1 MTDSA
6 SKSSQTCLSA
16 TIANINHLFNYSE
29 EILHEHHLSDP
40 DFYRIVEEQKK
51 IAAAIAAADTK
62 EDHQPVKS
70 PVQDTCVQPELIQS
84 ILFKRFSQAELKE
97 KIAKNQEIIHEALV
111 ETQSLIAPRTEAHN
125 RKQPYSSTEEE
136 TSDRSEKLS
145 VQIQAWRSLLPVL
158 IRRFASIPDP
168 RRTKSIKHKMA
179 VVMLYGLFAFIF
191 QLQSR
196 RAINRELS
204 GPMLFEHLKR
214 IFPELESIPH
224 ADTVARLLSRINP
237 DEIEK
242 THLALINQLIRN
254 KKFRKLLIA
263 GCLPVAID
271 GTQKLYRDGEFQDL
285 RWLNRKVGRI
295 GDQSTQQYVYVLE
308 ANIVFRNGLTISLLS
323 EYLKTDCDVLTNP
336 EGKQECELVAFERL
350 SAKLKK
356 YFPRLK
362 IIMFADALFATQPVL
377 EILEG
382 YQWEYMIYFS
392 RNKLTDFARILNTAR
407 GTQQSLSDNPYY
419 RGREQTFHWYNDVSW
434 GYNWQL
440 NIHLVCC
447 QENWQEVDRKTGE
460 IITKYSQKQWI
471 SSIKIN
477 VDNIHELCNLGA
489 RKIWL
494 MEDSINTEKHRGYHY
509 EHAFSYDWQA
519 MQGFHLLMRLAHAV
533 NAISEF
539 TKKLKK
545 WIKEQGCGAILKL
558 IRGAPRGAHWVV
570 AERAIM
576 EAVPAASCTE
586 PWAGASNDTGQA

>member
-6 SKSSQTCLSA
+6 SKRDQTCLSA
-16 TIANINHLFNYSE
+16 TIVNINHLFNYSE

-51 IAAAIAAADTK
+51 IAAAIAAADIK
-62 EDHQPVKS
+62 EDHQPVRS
-70 PVQDTCVQPELIQS
+70 PVQNNTCTQPALIES
-84 ILFKRFSQAELKE
+84 IYFKEFRQTELKE
-97 KIAKNQEIIHEALV
+97 KIAKNQEIIHEALA
-111 ETQSLIAPRTEAHN
+111 ETQSMIAPRTEAHN
-125 RKQPYSSTEEE
+125 RKQSYTSIEEE

-168 RRTKSIKHKMA
+168 RRAKSIKHKMA

-204 GPMLFEHLKR
+204 GPTLFEHLKR
-214 IFPELESIPH
+214 VFPELESIPH
-224 ADTVARLLSRINP
+224 ADTVARLLARINP
-237 DEIEK
+237 EEIEK

-254 KKFRKLLIA
+254 KKFSKLLIA

-271 GTQKLYRDGEFQDL
+271 GTQKLYRDGELQDL
-285 RWLNRKVGRI
+285 RWLSRNVGRI
-295 GDQSTQQYVYVLE
+295 GDQSSQQYIYVLE
-308 ANIVFRNGLTISLLS
+308 ANIVFANGLTIPLLT
-323 EYLKTDCDVLTNP
+323 EYLKTDSNVLTNP
-336 EGKQECELVAFERL
+336 EGKQECELVAFERIT
-350 SAKLKK
+350 AKLKK

-362 IIMFADALFATQPVL
+362 IIMFADALFAMQPVL
-377 EILEG
+377 EILQG
-382 YQWEYMIYFS
+382 YQWEYMIHFS
-392 RNKLTDFARILNTAR
+392 GKKLTDLAKILNTAR
-407 GTQQSLSDNPYY
+407 ETQQSLPDNPYY
-419 RGREQTFHWYNDVSW
+419 RGRAQTFHWYNDVKW
-434 GYNWQL
+434 GYNGQL
-440 NIHLVCC
+440 TIHLVCC
-447 QENWQEVDRKTGE
+447 QENWQEVDKKTGE

-477 VDNIHELCNLGA
+477 LDNIHELCNLGA

-509 EHAFSYDWQA
+509 EHAFSYDWYA

-539 TKKLKK
+539 SKKLKK
-545 WIKEQGCGAILKL
+545 WIKEQGCSAILKL
-558 IRGAPRGAHWVV
+558 IRETLFNPWLPNGWYGAQNKKPVRL
-570 AERAIM
+570 ELQL
-576 EAVPAASCTE
+576 E
-586 PWAGASNDTGQA
+586 